1 MSDEISELHAA
12 ILSAHHAKARAR
24 VLDALR
30 GGCALSPAEG
40 AALADYIAGLT
51 SPGKRGPKP
60 IKFNSHTWW
69 KRWIVTM
76 ARFQQARQLESTG
89 KKLTNEAA
97 VDVVVGV
104 GGGRSENL
112 QKYRDQALSEMNK
125 RSRKGPR

>member
-1 MSDEISELHAA
+1 
-12 ILSAHHAKARAR
+12 
-24 VLDALR
+24 
-30 GGCALSPAEG
+30 
-40 AALADYIAGLT
+40 
-51 SPGKRGPKP
+51 
-60 IKFNSHTWW
+60 
-69 KRWIVTM
+69 M
-76 ARFQQARQLESTG
+76 ARFQQAWQLESTG